1 MSKGKGSRKST
12 IPVTR
17 TGTPTPGKDG
27 QPAAKNTT
35 VKRIP
40 RHQGR

>member
-1 MSKGKGSRKST
+1 MAKGKGSRKST
-12 IPVTR
+12 IPVSR
-17 TGTPTPGKDG
+17 TGTSAPDKGG
-27 QPAAKNTT
+27 QPAANNTT